1 MRCLQVKIRHHTGRL
16 RELMSKGLLTA
27 DKTAQLDDL
36 MQELER
42 PPGFLGPKD
51 SRMDA
56 TDRKLDLLVD
66 ECVLLESQVDC
77 NQKILA
83 AIYGRVAC
91 LSVYIAS

>member
-1 MRCLQVKIRHHTGRL
+1 
-16 RELMSKGLLTA
+16 
-27 DKTAQLDDL
+27 
-36 MQELER
+36 MQK
-42 PPGFLGPKD
+42 PKD